1 MYVDFFLSPQPPLH
15 ISLIN
20 LGQKMLKRHAICY
33 FHFIGCIKTQGPL
46 IAGAAVK

>member
-1 MYVDFFLSPQPPLH
+1 MDFFFFFPHPPFLH
-15 ISLIN
+15 FLIN

-33 FHFIGCIKTQGPL
+33 FQFIGCIKTQGPL